1 MIGPA
6 GRREGSLTDL
16 LEKAFAQAA
25 RLPEAE
31 QDTLAAWLLAELE
44 SEEAFDEA
52 IARSAPKL
60 ERMVL
65 DVIAED
71 EAGLT
76 EELDPKK
83 L

>member
-16 LEKAFAQAA
+16 LEKAFA

-44 SEEAFDEA
+44 FEEAFDEA
-52 IARSAPKL
+52 IARSVPKL
-60 ERMVL
+60 ERMAL

-76 EELDPKK
+76 EELDSKK